1 MLLKVESVA
10 DFHIHD
16 VVMVEWDDGNMYEA
30 TILESNG
37 NNLLGDTLLYY
48 VYYRLYRKTE
58 GKRSE

>member
-1 MLLKVESVA
+1 MA